1 MSSVQSSTYASSTA
15 AAAASASSST
25 TLQSQDQFLTL
36 LVAQLKAQDP
46 LNPMDNAQMTS
57 QLAQISTV
65 QGIESL
71 NKTVTAMMG
80 QLDAVDQLNATA
92 LIGHT
97 VLVDGSRMEL
107 SHTEDGTAVAG
118 GGITLDAA
126 ATNVKV
132 EVRDANGALVRTLDL
147 GSLEAGNHVFSWDG
161 KSDAGADLTD
171 GQYSFK
177 VIAANN
183 GKSVDST
190 ALAFARVDGV
200 LRDANGVLKLD
211 LGGLGLFEQDE
222 IRQIF

>member
-15 AAAASASSST
+15 AKSSSSSSS
-25 TLQSQDQFLTL
+25 TLQSQDQFLAL

-65 QGIESL
+65 QGIETL
-71 NKTVTAMMG
+71 NKTVTALMG
-80 QLDAVDQLNATA
+80 QMDAVDQLNATA

-97 VLVDGSRMEL
+97 VLVDGSRIEL
-107 SHTEDGTAVAG
+107 SHTDEGTAVAG

-132 EVRDANGALVRTLDL
+132 EVRDANGALVRTIDL

-161 KSDAGADLTD
+161 KSDAGADLVD

-177 VIAANN
+177 VTAANN
-183 GKSVDST
+183 GKSVEST

>member
-1 MSSVQSSTYASSTA
+1 
-15 AAAASASSST
+15 
-25 TLQSQDQFLTL
+25 
-36 LVAQLKAQDP
+36 
-46 LNPMDNAQMTS
+46 
-57 QLAQISTV
+57 
-65 QGIESL
+65 
-71 NKTVTAMMG
+71 MMG